1 MPKQLDPTEIA
12 AEITRQVRQ
21 MGEQAFYEDYP
32 QTIIRDQ
39 EFFGPKSQ
47 AYTHWIE
54 GWEMAAVEAYS
65 RMMEEKQK
73 WLVEQAKRE
82 TSQ

>member
-12 AEITRQVRQ
+12 ADIVRQ
-21 MGEQAFYEDYP
+21 IRGMGEQAFYEDYP

-39 EFFGPKSQ
+39 EFFGPKSL
-47 AYTHWIE
+47 AYAHWIE

-65 RMMEEKQK
+65 RIMEEKQK

-82 TSQ
+82 TS

>member
-12 AEITRQVRQ
+12 ADIVRQ
-21 MGEQAFYEDYP
+21 IREMGEQAFYEDYP

-39 EFFGPKSQ
+39 EFFAPKSL
-47 AYTHWIE
+47 AYGHWIE
-54 GWEMAAVEAYS
+54 GWEMAAVETYS

-73 WLVEQAKRE
+73 WLIEQAKRE
-82 TSQ
+82 T

>member
-1 MPKQLDPTEIA
+1 
-12 AEITRQVRQ
+12 
-21 MGEQAFYEDYP
+21 MGREDFLAGDSQSLIHYEQ
-32 QTIIRDQ
+32 
-39 EFFGPKSQ
+39 FFGPKSL
-47 AYTHWIE
+47 AYAHWIE